1 MLWAEADQMQQVEYG
16 ERLVEDIGGERR
28 RLDES
33 FHWVREDRAEA
44 FATEL
49 EALLRS

>member
-28 RLDES
+28 QLDES

>member
-1 MLWAEADQMQQVEYG
+1 MQPIEYG
-16 ERLVEDIGGERR
+16 ERLAEDVGGEIR